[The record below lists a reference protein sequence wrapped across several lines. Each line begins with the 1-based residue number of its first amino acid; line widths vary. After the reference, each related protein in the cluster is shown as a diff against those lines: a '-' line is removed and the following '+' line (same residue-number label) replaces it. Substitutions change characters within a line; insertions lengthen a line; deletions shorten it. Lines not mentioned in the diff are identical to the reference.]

1 MAAEAGHHPN
11 RMYVDRSGN
20 VHLNGASLFDASEN
34 DIKTGVAGLTAGVK
48 IASGT
53 VTLDGTNPTPVTTG
67 LTAVVSAVV
76 SLKAAATPGDDP
88 TSFSVGYSGG
98 TLNIYAY
105 KVDGTDPTLIA
116 STNNA
121 ATVDWIAV
129 GT

>member
-11 RMYVDRSGN
+11 RMYVDQSGN
-20 VHLNGASLFDASEN
+20 IHLNGASLFDASEN
-34 DIKTGVAGLTAGVK
+34 DVKSVISGTSAGVK

-53 VTLDGTNPTPVTTG
+53 ATLDGSNPTAVTTG
-67 LTAVVSAVV
+67 LTTVVSAVV
-76 SLKAAATPGDDP
+76 TLKATSTPGDDP

-105 KVDGTDPTLIA
+105 KTNGTDPTLVA
-116 STNNA
+116 STDNA